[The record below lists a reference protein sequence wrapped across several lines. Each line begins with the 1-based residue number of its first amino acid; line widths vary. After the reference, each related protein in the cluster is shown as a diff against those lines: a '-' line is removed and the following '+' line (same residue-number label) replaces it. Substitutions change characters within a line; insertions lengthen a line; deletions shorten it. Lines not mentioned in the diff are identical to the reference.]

1 MVNPFVDD
9 QAYESDDN
17 VYDDA
22 DTGNGTGAGWND
34 EDDPEVHDEDCLV
47 DSGTCAPQPR
57 VEAVTDRLLARYV
70 HDHSSRQATVGT
82 DTVHGEELDGIT
94 LRRVL
99 CAEEKQIFWRI
110 KCKPGSEMELVFEIM
125 RYGQTLTG
133 SAESPKSSSLPVA
146 VPIQPLSSAARALRI
161 IREYAL
167 TQDGEPKT
175 VADELERILGVEWS
189 VEWTRLIDAAGLEP
203 GDNDIHAALTNVDQ
217 NAAAFLPISVLQ
229 EANCSNTSSPIPSAP
244 LPSNSTSHSPD
255 NHPRILSAFCVP
267 TVSGFVYLEGQCDD
281 IWIDWFMQRSTIVK
295 TPYSKIWIEPVECE
309 DIGILLDTPV
319 SSIHVVGSSETRAL
333 PP

>member
-9 QAYESDDN
+9 QAYESDDD

-34 EDDPEVHDEDCLV
+34 KDDPKVHDEDCLV

-57 VEAVTDRLLARYV
+57 VEAVTNRLLARYV

-110 KCKPGSEMELVFEIM
+110 KCKPGSKMELVFEIM

-133 SAESPKSSSLPVA
+133 SAKSPKSSSLPVA

-189 VEWTRLIDAAGLEP
+189 IEWT
-203 GDNDIHAALTNVDQ
+203 
-217 NAAAFLPISVLQ
+217 
-229 EANCSNTSSPIPSAP
+229 
-244 LPSNSTSHSPD
+244 
-255 NHPRILSAFCVP
+255 
-267 TVSGFVYLEGQCDD
+267 
-281 IWIDWFMQRSTIVK
+281 
-295 TPYSKIWIEPVECE
+295 
-309 DIGILLDTPV
+309 
-319 SSIHVVGSSETRAL
+319 
-333 PP
+333 